1 MLNAGQPGFVNAP
14 VTKFVI
20 GVVVVATLFG
30 SILGSQ
36 KRLVLSMDA
45 VIKHGQLWRLA
56 THNFVFS
63 TPGELLF
70 GVVLLYYFRQFERQM
85 GSSRF
90 AALATFT
97 ASLHTLGLLVFHL
110 LLPSSLPR
118 PASGPYALVFAC
130 LVRFAFE
137 TPALYVFQLVGSLS
151 LTDKTFP
158 YLLALQLVLSD
169 PARSLPPILTATV
182 AGLAARIPFIAHR
195 LDTPKVLV
203 NFSSSTLLP
212 LLNTAPPPSRMMP
225 GRRIRQRRDHVARG
239 TANADGERRDESRPI
254 STAEAQASVS
264 GAHIDTLIAMGFSRQ
279 RSISALLRSNDDVQ
293 MATEQLLAEGAH
305 S

>member
-14 VTKFVI
+14 VTKLVV
-20 GVVVVATLFG
+20 GVVVIATLFG

-45 VIKHGQLWRLA
+45 VFKYGQVWRLA

-90 AALATFT
+90 AALATFVAAFHT
-97 ASLHTLGLLVFHL
+97 AGLCLFHF
-110 LLPSSLPR
+110 LLPSSTPS

-130 LVRFAFE
+130 LVRFAFD
-137 TPALYVFQLVGSLS
+137 TPALYVFQIVGSLS
-151 LTDKTFP
+151 LSDKTFP
-158 YLLALQLVLSD
+158 YILALQLALSA
-169 PARSLPPILTATV
+169 PARSLPPMLTATM
-182 AGLAARIPFIAHR
+182 AGLAARIPFIAQR

-203 NFSSSTLLP
+203 NLFSSTLLP
-212 LLNTAPPPSRMMP
+212 LLNTAPPPSRILP
-225 GRRIRQRRDHVARG
+225 SQRTRQRRGRPNQG
-239 TANADGERRDESRPI
+239 ETNAAAAERDEARPI
-254 STAEAQASVS
+254 STVEAQASVS

-279 RSISALLRSNDDVQ
+279 SSIAALLRANDDVQ
-293 MATEQLLAEGAH
+293 MATEQLLAEAAQ
-305 S
+305 